1 MASNKFVFLYQT
13 NLILMIL
20 EGIIAEVIEQQKNR
34 ISQKDTGL
42 KRELVPA
49 TKSLSSHALI
59 ISGIRRCGKSTLL
72 MQMMK
77 EMNGESLLYINFDS
91 PQLYDFSL
99 LDFSRLNNI
108 ILQKGVNTL
117 FFDELQLVEGWEMY
131 VRQKL
136 DEGFQVII
144 TGSNASLLSK
154 ELGTRLTGRH
164 ITQELFPFS
173 YSEFLAFRALKPSS
187 ESLKSFMQTGGFPE
201 FVKNGDEEQL
211 AALFEDVL
219 IRDIVTRH
227 GIKDI
232 KSLHRLASYLISNI
246 GNRITA
252 TKLKQPLSIGA
263 TSTVLSWFSHLE
275 LSYLVCFLP
284 MFSHSTKAQL
294 INPRKVYA
302 IDPGFVNVIA
312 NTMTDDL
319 GRKLE
324 NLIFIHL
331 RRKYTELYY
340 FDEKGECDFVAM
352 KNGVVVE
359 LIQVCYELTP
369 DNLKR
374 EVDGLLKAM
383 RFFNLNKAKLITFS
397 NTDLIN
403 EDVYE
408 IEVVPAYKYL
418 SNVIG

>member
-1 MASNKFVFLYQT
+1 
-13 NLILMIL
+13 MIL
-20 EGIIAEVIEQQKNR
+20 ESVIARVIEQQKNR
-34 ISQKDTGL
+34 FSLIDTGL
-42 KRELVPA
+42 NRELVPA

-77 EMNGESLLYINFDS
+77 VMDTETLLFLNFES
-91 PQLYDFSL
+91 PQLYEFALSDFL
-99 LDFSRLNNI
+99 RLDNI
-108 ILQKGVNTL
+108 IATKGVSVL

-136 DEGFQVII
+136 DEGFKVIV

-164 ITQELFPFS
+164 ISQELFPFS
-173 YSEFLAFRALKPSS
+173 YSEFLTFRGLTPSS
-187 ESLKSFMQTGGFPE
+187 ESLKTYMQTGGFPE
-201 FVKNGDEEQL
+201 FLKTGDVEQL
-211 AALFEDVL
+211 ASLFEDVL
-219 IRDIVTRH
+219 IRDIVTRY

-232 KSLHRLASYLISNI
+232 KSLHRLATYLISNI

-263 TSTVLSWFSHLE
+263 TSTILSWFSHLE
-275 LSYLVCFLP
+275 LSYLVSFLP

-302 IDPGFVNVIA
+302 IDLGLVTVISS
-312 NTMTDDL
+312 TMTEDL

-324 NLIFIHL
+324 NLVFLHL
-331 RRKYTELYY
+331 RKKYMELYY

-352 KNGVVVE
+352 KNGSVVE
-359 LIQVCYELTP
+359 LVQVCYELSP

-374 EVDGLLKAM
+374 ELNGLLKAM
-383 RFFNLNKAKLITFS
+383 RFFNLKKAVLVTFS
-397 NTDLIN
+397 NSDLIK
-403 EDVYE
+403 EDTYE
-408 IEVVPAYKYL
+408 IEVIPAYKYL
-418 SNVIG
+418 LV

>member
-1 MASNKFVFLYQT
+1 
-13 NLILMIL
+13 MIL
-20 EGIIAEVIEQQKNR
+20 ESTIAHVIEQQKNR
-34 ISQKDTGL
+34 FSLIDTGL
-42 KRELVPA
+42 KRELVPS

-77 EMNGESLLYINFDS
+77 VMDTESLLFLNFES
-91 PQLYDFSL
+91 PQLYEFALSDFL
-99 LDFSRLNNI
+99 RLDNI
-108 ILQKGVNTL
+108 IASKGASTL

-136 DEGFQVII
+136 DEGFKVIV

-164 ITQELFPFS
+164 ISQELFPFS
-173 YSEFLAFRALKPSS
+173 YSEFLTFRGLIPST
-187 ESLKSFMQTGGFPE
+187 ESLKAYMQTGGFPE
-201 FVKNGDEEQL
+201 FLKTGDVEQL
-211 AALFEDVL
+211 ASLFDDVL
-219 IRDIVTRH
+219 IRDIVARY

-232 KSLHRLASYLISNI
+232 KSLHRLATYLITNI

-263 TSTVLSWFSHLE
+263 TSTILSWFSHLE
-275 LSYLVCFLP
+275 LSYLVSFLP
-284 MFSHSTKAQL
+284 MFSYSTKAQL

-302 IDPGFVNVIA
+302 IDLGLVTAISS
-312 NTMTDDL
+312 TMTEDL

-324 NLIFIHL
+324 NLIFLYL

-352 KNGVVVE
+352 KNGIAVE
-359 LIQVCYELTP
+359 LVQVCYELTP

-374 EVDGLLKAM
+374 ELNGLLKAM
-383 RFFNLNKAKLITFS
+383 RFFNLEKAILVTFS
-397 NTDLIN
+397 NSDLIK
-403 EDVYE
+403 EDTYE
-408 IEVVPAYKYL
+408 IEVIPAFKYL
-418 SNVIG
+418 LV

>member
-1 MASNKFVFLYQT
+1 
-13 NLILMIL
+13 MIL
-20 EGIIAEVIEQQKNR
+20 ESVISYVVEQQR
-34 ISQKDTGL
+34 IRFQTRNVGMT
-42 KRELVPA
+42 RELVPA
-49 TKSLSSHALI
+49 LKSISSHALI
-59 ISGIRRCGKSTLL
+59 ISGVRRCGKSTFL
-72 MQMMK
+72 MQMMTK
-77 EMNGESLLYINFDS
+77 MDMKSVFFLNFES
-91 PQLYDFSL
+91 PQLYEFSISDFAR
-99 LDFSRLNNI
+99 LDNVITQQSPSI
-108 ILQKGVNTL
+108 L

-173 YSEFLAFRALKPSS
+173 YSEFVRFKELTPSKENLS
-187 ESLKSFMQTGGFPE
+187 EYMQIGGFPE
-201 FVKNGDEEQL
+201 FIKNGDEEQL
-211 AALFEDVL
+211 SMLFDDIL
-219 IRDIVTRH
+219 IRDIVARY

-232 KSLHRLASYLISNI
+232 KSLHRLATYLLANI
-246 GNRITA
+246 GNKITA

-275 LSYLVCFLP
+275 LSYLVSFLP
-284 MFSHSTKAQL
+284 MFSYSTKAQL

-302 IDPGFVNVIA
+302 IDLGLVNVIS
-312 NTMTDDL
+312 NTMTEDV

-324 NLIFIHL
+324 NLIFLHL

-352 KNGVVVE
+352 KNNVVTEIV
-359 LIQVCYELTP
+359 QVCYELTP

-374 EVDGLLKAM
+374 ELNGLLQAM
-383 RFFNLNKAKLITFS
+383 KFFNVHKAKIVTFS
-397 NTDLIN
+397 NADFIHQD
-403 EDVYE
+403 EFE
-408 IEVVPAYKYL
+408 IEIIPAYKYL
-418 SNVIG
+418 IY